1 MGINNE
7 LIRSQKTHP
16 TAETIPS
23 IHKRRVQWIILLGIL
38 FFCYSTAAHSNNQ
51 EDLQLLRDRIQS
63 LQKDLIGKVELKQET
78 SEALQRTAQTI
89 SVITGKLTEL
99 KEEDRKAITEH
110 RQFQNQ
116 YQEIK
121 SKTELERNRLEKL
134 LYQQYIAGKQDYFR
148 LALNQQNPNQIARA
162 AHYHQRLSLA
172 RIDDIKALQSDQEK
186 LETLIQSGRRKKEEI
201 VAIQAE
207 YFDQRKKLEQEKVKQ
222 QNLLTQVSEQIDKQ
236 RQEIDKLRK
245 NEKQLTNL
253 IEEINKAVAQKE
265 SKTIGSALINRK
277 LPDASLTNAPFSTF
291 KGKLNLPVQGKLV
304 NAFGGQRSGKQLTW
318 KGLFIQSN
326 EGNEVKA
333 ISPGKVVFADWLRGF
348 GNLIILDHGSGYMS
362 LYGNNATLR
371 KQVGETIRS
380 GETIAIVGNSSG
392 NLDTGLYFELRH
404 QGKPFDPLTWIKIE

>member
-1 MGINNE
+1 MSMNDA
-7 LIRSQKTHP
+7 LVRSQPIYP

-23 IHKRRVQWIILLGIL
+23 THKRCVQWAILLGIV

-51 EDLQLLRDRIQS
+51 ENLQLLRDRIQS

-89 SVITGKLTEL
+89 SAITGKLTEL
-99 KEEDRKAITEH
+99 KEEDRKAIAEH

-121 SKTELERNRLEKL
+121 SKTELERDRLEKL
-134 LYQQYIAGKQDYFR
+134 LYQQYITGKQDYLR

-162 AHYHQRLSLA
+162 AYYHQRLSLA
-172 RIDDIKALQSDQEK
+172 RIDGIKDLQSNQEK
-186 LETLIQSGRRKKEEI
+186 LEALIQSSRRKKEEI
-201 VAIQAE
+201 AAIQAE
-207 YFDQRKKLEQEKVKQ
+207 YFDQRKKLEQEKIKQ
-222 QNLLTQVSEQIDKQ
+222 QNLLAQVSGQIDKQ
-236 RQEIDKLRK
+236 QQEIDKLK
-245 NEKQLTNL
+245 KDEKQLTNL
-253 IEEINKAVAQKE
+253 IEEINKAATQKE
-265 SKTIGSALINRK
+265 SNTGGTASINRK
-277 LPDASLTNAPFSTF
+277 LPDASLTDAPFPTL
-291 KGKLNLPVQGKLV
+291 KGKLNLPVRGKLV
-304 NAFGGQRSGKQLTW
+304 NTFGGQRSGKQLTW

-371 KQVGETIRS
+371 KQVGETIRG

>member
-1 MGINNE
+1 M
-7 LIRSQKTHP
+7 
-16 TAETIPS
+16 
-23 IHKRRVQWIILLGIL
+23 
-38 FFCYSTAAHSNNQ
+38 
-51 EDLQLLRDRIQS
+51 LRDRIQS

-89 SVITGKLTEL
+89 SAITGKLTEL
-99 KEEDRKAITEH
+99 KEEDRKAIAEH

-121 SKTELERNRLEKL
+121 SKTELERDRLEKL
-134 LYQQYIAGKQDYFR
+134 LYQQYITGKQDYLR

-162 AHYHQRLSLA
+162 AYYHQRLSLA
-172 RIDDIKALQSDQEK
+172 RIDGIKDLQSNQEK
-186 LETLIQSGRRKKEEI
+186 LEALIQSSRRKKEEI
-201 VAIQAE
+201 AAIQAE
-207 YFDQRKKLEQEKVKQ
+207 YFDQRKKLEQEKIKQ
-222 QNLLTQVSEQIDKQ
+222 QNLLAQVSGQIDKQ
-236 RQEIDKLRK
+236 QQEIDKLK
-245 NEKQLTNL
+245 KDEKQLTNL
-253 IEEINKAVAQKE
+253 IEEINKAATQKE
-265 SKTIGSALINRK
+265 SNTGGTASINRK
-277 LPDASLTNAPFSTF
+277 LPDASLTDAPFPTL
-291 KGKLNLPVQGKLV
+291 KGKLNLPVRGKLV
-304 NAFGGQRSGKQLTW
+304 NTFGGQRSGKQLTW

-371 KQVGETIRS
+371 KQVGETIRG